1 MNTRSFATLAT
12 ATLLALSVQAMAQE
26 KISDRVVKLGVLT
39 DMSGPYV
46 DNNGPGSV
54 LAAQMAIDDFGGKV
68 RGMPIELIYADHLNK
83 PDVGA
88 NIARQWLD
96 VEKVDALVDIGS
108 SGVALAVGSIA
119 AERNKIILNSGSTTT
134 RITNEDCNHV
144 TAHWTYDTYAL
155 TKSSA
160 STITKRGGNTWFF
173 ITTDY
178 VFGRDLQKD
187 ATTFIESSGGKVLG
201 SVKAPFPTTDFSSFV
216 LRAQESGAKV
226 VAFANSSA
234 DLINGVKS
242 ASEFGLTPKQ
252 QVTGLLV
259 LINDIHAIG
268 LKEAQG
274 MLVTAAFYW
283 NMNDKT
289 RAWSRRFYEKRKRMP
304 AMIHAGIYSA
314 VTHYLKAI
322 QAVGTDE
329 AQAVMAQM
337 RKTPVNDFFATNGR
351 LREDGRMVHDMYLF
365 QVKSPAESKEPW
377 DYYKLIAT
385 IPGEQAFQPLSQS
398 RCPFIMKQQNR

>member
-1 MNTRSFATLAT
+1 MNTRGFATLAA
-12 ATLLALSVQAMAQE
+12 ATLLALPMQGMAQE
-26 KISDRVVKLGVLT
+26 KISDRIVKLGVLT

-46 DNNGPGSV
+46 DNNGPSSV

-68 RGMPIELIYADHLNK
+68 RGMPIELIHADHLNK

-96 VEKVDALVDIGS
+96 TEKVAALVDIGS

-187 ATTFIESSGGKVLG
+187 ATTFVESSGGKVLG

-274 MLVTAAFYW
+274 MYVTAAFYW
-283 NMNDKT
+283 NMNEKT

-337 RKTPVNDFFATNGR
+337 RATPVNDFFATNGR

-365 QVKSPAESKEPW
+365 QVKSPEESKEPW
-377 DYYKLIAT
+377 DYYKLVET

-398 RCPFIMKQQNR
+398 RCPFIMKQQKR